1 MSRILADHIAD
12 MLPALQDK
20 ITSRRNEASREL
32 AALGDG
38 RPDDP
43 GGQAAVVL
51 EKLHGGVVAA
61 VVVVVVVVQLVQL
74 AAFVRPAPFKSAAP

>member
-61 VVVVVVVVQLVQL
+61 VVVVVVVQLVQL